1 MDYFSPGYVDGDIH
15 GRSVVYRRRVRTTLA
30 GGDMNHSQSEDQQ
43 SVASDYRT
51 DGHGPVAGGTLVGL
65 TTEDGV
71 LLAADTRT
79 SRGAVVRSE
88 GVRKISQV
96 HPTAVMGSTDG
107 LGTAQ
112 SFVREIRS
120 EADRYETSHDEPMD
134 MTSLSTVAVTE
145 LRKRS
150 MPDTT
155 FLLGGV
161 DADGP
166 HLFTLGPDEGALE
179 ETYAA
184 VGSGQQIAYGI
195 LDAKIPQ
202 SLPISEAR
210 LIAGRAIQSAAER
223 DVQTDVGVHVAE
235 ISDDGVD
242 IHHYESVDDLL
253 DGR

>member
-1 MDYFSPGYVDGDIH
+1 
-15 GRSVVYRRRVRTTLA
+15 
-30 GGDMNHSQSEDQQ
+30 
-43 SVASDYRT
+43 
-51 DGHGPVAGGTLVGL
+51 
-65 TTEDGV
+65 
-71 LLAADTRT
+71 
-79 SRGAVVRSE
+79 
-88 GVRKISQV
+88 
-96 HPTAVMGSTDG
+96 MGSTDD

-112 SFVREIRS
+112 SFVRAIRS
-120 EADRYETSHDEPMD
+120 EADRYETSHGEPMD

-145 LRKRS
+145 LRERS

-195 LDAKIPQ
+195 LDAEIPQ
-202 SLPISEAR
+202 SLTTSEAG

-223 DVQTDVGVHVAE
+223 DVQTGVGVHVAE

>member
-1 MDYFSPGYVDGDIH
+1 
-15 GRSVVYRRRVRTTLA
+15 
-30 GGDMNHSQSEDQQ
+30 
-43 SVASDYRT
+43 
-51 DGHGPVAGGTLVGL
+51 VAGGTLVGL

-96 HPTAVMGSTDG
+96 HPTAVMGSADD

-112 SFVREIRS
+112 SFARAIRS
-120 EADRYETSHDEPMD
+120 EADHYETSHDEPMD
-134 MTSLSTVAVTE
+134 MTALSSLAVRE
-145 LRKRS
+145 LRERS

-166 HLFTLGPDEGALE
+166 HLFTLGPDEAAFE

-195 LDAKIPQ
+195 LDAEIPQ
-202 SLPISEAR
+202 SLTTSEAR

-223 DVQTDVGVHVAE
+223 DVQTGVGVHVAE

-242 IHHYESVDDLL
+242 VHRYESVDDLL
-253 DGR
+253 ETSRSLYTGRQND

>member
-1 MDYFSPGYVDGDIH
+1 
-15 GRSVVYRRRVRTTLA
+15 
-30 GGDMNHSQSEDQQ
+30 
-43 SVASDYRT
+43 
-51 DGHGPVAGGTLVGL
+51 VAGGTLVGL
-65 TTEDGV
+65 TTEDGA

-96 HPTAVMGSTDG
+96 HPTAVLGSTDD
-107 LGTAQ
+107 LGTVQ
-112 SFVREIRS
+112 SFLRAIRF

-134 MTSLSTVAVTE
+134 MTSLSTVAVTG
-145 LRKRS
+145 LRERS

-166 HLFTLGPDEGALE
+166 HLFTLDPDEGALE

-195 LDAKIPQ
+195 LDAEEPQ
-202 SLPISEAR
+202 SLTMSEAR
-210 LIAGRAIQSAAER
+210 LIAGRAIRSAVER
-223 DVQTDVGVHVAE
+223 DVQTGDGVHVAE

-242 IHHYESVDDLL
+242 IHRYDTVDDL
-253 DGR
+253 R